1 MRLKKHEFELLCSIA
16 LKTQDSMRFDDY
28 ETEFLFH
35 LSDKVKINKK
45 QLRNELI
52 KKINNN

>member
-45 QLRNELI
+45 QLINDL
-52 KKINNN
+52 NNN